1 MDNGTD
7 HGSDPA
13 VLDRVRRDLAEL
25 GADAASA
32 PPVPPDVTARVIGAL
47 RAEPA
52 HSVGRPPLRWPQVFG
67 LVVGVGAALAG
78 VIIGASMLAR
88 DPAPTLPHGPT
99 AQQITVSSPADAI
112 PLPEPQII
120 ELLSQAPD
128 YGPLSDARRRES
140 CLAGLGYTAGTTV
153 LGARP
158 LDMHGRPAVL
168 MLFPGDTPE
177 VVVAK
182 VVDPGCSA
190 AHTGLLAD
198 AVVTRP

>member
-7 HGSDPA
+7 HEPDPA

-25 GADAASA
+25 GADEASA
-32 PPVPPDVTARVIGAL
+32 PDVPADVTARVIGAL

-52 HSVGRPPLRWPQVFG
+52 HSVGRPPLRRPQVLG
-67 LVVGVGAALAG
+67 LVVGIGAALAG

-88 DPAPTLPHGPT
+88 DPAPTLSHGPT
-99 AQQITVSSPADAI
+99 AQQVTVSRPESTL
-112 PLPEPQII
+112 PLPEPEII
-120 ELLSQAPD
+120 ALLSQTPD
-128 YGPLSDARRRES
+128 FGPLSDARRRGS
-140 CLAGLGYTAGTTV
+140 CLDGLGYAAGTAV
-153 LGARP
+153 LGAQP

-177 VVVAK
+177 VVMAK
-182 VVDPGCSA
+182 VVDPSCSA